1 MQKGRKYSSESQQ
14 IIGSKLQNVK
24 NDELIDEF
32 FQNQK
37 CNRNESYYTI
47 LFGKP
52 EKKIEMFITDPDQSS
67 FYRFTLECTEIE
79 WDGFY
84 QVNAK
89 LTIGDFC
96 KVLKEKTHK
105 KTKCLYPPESEEQVI
120 DQKDEHMLKE
130 GDFIVV
136 NVKRNNHKLAE
147 AFKKQKKIRSFIR
160 FHFQIHPPHEIINL
174 FVVNGDVSEIQLSED
189 LLVDI
194 EREKQK
200 HIINICLWMNY
211 CEVVPDQLAKEL
223 SKMSLIQEETKMEI
237 KEELIKINQN
247 LKAANSKVVTFNW
260 YFFLFVI
267 KFFLNFGFNR
277 KYGGQEV
284 KLKGSWNWDQEIL
297 MIKK

>member
-1 MQKGRKYSSESQQ
+1 MQKGSEFQQ
-14 IIGSKLQNVK
+14 ITGEKHQNVK
-24 NDELIDEF
+24 NDDFINEI
-32 FQNQK
+32 FQNEK
-37 CNRNESYYTI
+37 PDRNESYYTI
-47 LFGKP
+47 LSGIPGK
-52 EKKIEMFITDPDQSS
+52 KSEMFITDPDQSS
-67 FYRFTLECTEIE
+67 FYHFTFEWTEIE
-79 WDGFY
+79 WDGLY
-84 QVNAK
+84 KVKAK

-96 KVLKEKTHK
+96 KVLKEKTHE
-105 KTKCLYPPESEEQVI
+105 KTKCLYPRESEKPEEQLI

-136 NVKRNNHKLAE
+136 NVKKNYHKLAE

-160 FHFQIHPPHEIINL
+160 FYKKIQPTYEIINL
-174 FVVNGDVSEIQLSED
+174 FVVNGDVSDIQLSED

-194 EREKQK
+194 ERDKQK
-200 HIINICLWMNY
+200 NIINICLWMNY
-211 CEVVPDQLAKEL
+211 FEVVPDQLAKEL
-223 SKMSLIQEETKMEI
+223 SKMSLIQERTMKSIQE
-237 KEELIKINQN
+237 INQN

-267 KFFLNFGFNR
+267 KNFGFNR